1 MPQQIDPVPAMTT
14 NPGAPSVAPY
24 NAIFASVTTSISPI
38 SSGVSVSRMRSRS
51 SLRRAPASP
60 ICAATRS
67 PRRIFAEAQALSIA
81 SRTAAAAPA
90 IPTRKGLDGPAR
102 PSPITTLIGVH
113 DHGFGL
119 GPTTVDTYNRVLRVQ
134 ASSRREICCSSF
146 SGHSWGSIRLENS
159 SINIIDYSRG
169 R

>member
-14 NPGAPSVAPY
+14 NPGAPPVAPY
-24 NAIFASVTTSISPI
+24 KAIFASVTTSISPI

-81 SRTAAAAPA
+81 SRIDAAAPA
-90 IPTRKGLDGPAR
+90 IPTRSGLDGPAR
-102 PSPITTLIGVH
+102 PSPITCWLASIMTASVLVPPPST
-113 DHGFGL
+113 
-119 GPTTVDTYNRVLRVQ
+119 PTTEFCVCKRLAGERSAV
-134 ASSRREICCSSF
+134 RRSVVTV
-146 SGHSWGSIRLENS
+146 G
-159 SINIIDYSRG
+159 G
-169 R
+169 RSD